1 MKTIKISTYQHC
13 NHAILRPSAGPQFT
27 QPIRLLVDAACAARA
42 GAGQM
47 TLNDWRDV
55 EREVKRRLEHEW
67 SKTQR

>member
-1 MKTIKISTYQHC
+1 
-13 NHAILRPSAGPQFT
+13 
-27 QPIRLLVDAACAARA
+27 
-42 GAGQM
+42 M